1 MKKFLSLFSLIVIF
15 SSLLTAQGRI
25 DKGMY
30 RLSGAAAFSWY
41 HQSEDYYT
49 YNRYQFSLSPS
60 FSYLI
65 TKNFEL
71 GGVFNLTYFNET
83 QDLDRNFGAR
93 KFSEDYSSI
102 GLGPQMRYYFTTENL
117 IPFISLSL
125 LYSSAG
131 QQGGTKM
138 EITNLN
144 LGGGMD
150 YFFSESVAL
159 EPFITYSLF
168 WNRGQNM
175 SQLSIGTGINYF
187 IR

>member
-1 MKKFLSLFSLIVIF
+1 MKKFLSLFTLIVVF

-30 RLSGAAAFSWY
+30 RLSGATSFSWF
-41 HQSEDYYT
+41 HQSEDDNT
-49 YNRYQFSLSPS
+49 YNRYQFNLSPS

-65 TKNFEL
+65 TENFEL
-71 GGVFNLTYFNET
+71 GGVLNLMYFNET
-83 QDLDRNFGAR
+83 QEIDHNSFNR
-93 KFSEDYSSI
+93 KISDNYTSI
-102 GLGPQMRYYFTTENL
+102 GLGPQMRYYFTTDNL

-131 QQGGTKM
+131 WNGSTKTEM
-138 EITNLN
+138 TNLN
-144 LGGGMD
+144 LGGGLD
-150 YFFSESVAL
+150 YFFSERVAL
-159 EPFITYSLF
+159 EPFINYSLL
-168 WNRGQNM
+168 WQKSHSM